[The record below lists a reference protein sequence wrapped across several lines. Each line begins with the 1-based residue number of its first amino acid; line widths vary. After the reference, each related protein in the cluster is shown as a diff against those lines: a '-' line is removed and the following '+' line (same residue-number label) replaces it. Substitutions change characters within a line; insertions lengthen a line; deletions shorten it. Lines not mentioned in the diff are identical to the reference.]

1 MFAPKRV
8 LALDVRTNKIGFA
21 VFEAPTS
28 LLDWGV
34 RSFEKSSKALRSSF
48 ADRLSVLLAFYDPV
62 AIVIRI
68 RSYQLPSHNRAQGK
82 IMAIIKSELRRCS
95 KRSVI
100 ITTKQV
106 RRAFAKN
113 GKISKHDIAVRVADR
128 FQELSWKLPRR
139 RKIYQSEPTAMLV
152 FDAVANG
159 MTYFHSH
166 ARSQSST
173 ERES

>member
-21 VFEAPTS
+21 VFEGPTI

-34 RSFEKSSKALRSSF
+34 RSFEKSSKRLRSSF
-48 ADRLSVLLAFYDPV
+48 SDRLSVLLSFYDPV
-62 AIVIRI
+62 AIVIRV
-68 RSYQLPSHNRAQGK
+68 RSYQLPSHKRAQGK
-82 IMAIIKSELRRCS
+82 IMAIIKSELRRRS
-95 KRSVI
+95 KRSMIVA
-100 ITTKQV
+100 TKQV
-106 RRAFAKN
+106 RRVFAEN
-113 GKISKHDIAVRVADR
+113 GKISKHDIAVSVAKQ

-139 RKIYQSEPTAMLV
+139 RKIYQSERTAMLV

-159 MTYFHSH
+159 MTYFHSNT
-166 ARSQSST
+166 RSQSSR